1 LCERKNNP
9 ALGMEYDAKDGKE
22 MESVKARFTTIWID
36 VRPSHRLMLLH
47 WKNGTN
53 LLFLKTT

>member
-1 LCERKNNP
+1 
-9 ALGMEYDAKDGKE
+9 MEYDAKDGKE